1 MAIASMTAMYSA
13 SVQAE
18 SYMTAIPDE
27 ESLGL
32 NYKIYC
38 VKGVEYLVASRR
50 EFGGQRGGKG
60 QLVMSVMYTP
70 KGTIS
75 TCKKAK

>member
-50 EFGGQRGGKG
+50 
-60 QLVMSVMYTP
+60 
-70 KGTIS
+70 
-75 TCKKAK
+75 